1 MFSAESGVQIGS
13 VETLVTSGRG
23 LSAEEITGLIMR
35 KILFVSDTAPPAIRE
50 QAVAFKDRIENV
62 LLHYVKQA
70 QASERT
76 TICGLLNQAGE
87 SRAAEI
93 VRKL

>member
-1 MFSAESGVQIGS
+1 MFSADSGVHLGT

-23 LSAEEITGLIMR
+23 LSAEEITDLIMR
-35 KILFVSDTAPPAIRE
+35 KVLFIGDTAPPAIRE
-50 QAVAFKDRIENV
+50 QALAFKDRIENV
-62 LLHYVKQA
+62 LLHYVRQA

-87 SRAAEI
+87 SRAAEL
-93 VRKL
+93 VRIL

>member
-35 KILFVSDTAPPAIRE
+35 KILFVGDTAPPAIRE
-50 QAVAFKDRIENV
+50 QAVAFRDRIENV